1 MIRVVHP
8 RTLGSRLRAL
18 LPARR
23 VAPLAASAL
32 LSIACAAPLVAQ
44 VDNEIGIP
52 RGTIPPVVEIEDL
65 DGEPVDLAQFV
76 GHGPVLLQFWARWCD
91 VCKALAPTMAAAHD
105 RFGDR
110 VAFLVVA
117 VGVNQSPRSIRRHV
131 QQHPVTG
138 RLLWDGEGRA
148 TRAFQAPTTGYIVIL
163 DAEGRVA
170 YTGVG
175 KDQDIVAALARNL
188 KE

>member
-1 MIRVVHP
+1 MTTRAGFT
-8 RTLGSRLRAL
+8 TL
-18 LPARR
+18 
-23 VAPLAASAL
+23 VASAL
-32 LSIACAAPLVAQ
+32 LGFACVPPLAAQ
-44 VDNEIGIP
+44 VENEIGIS
-52 RGTIPPVVEIEDL
+52 RGAIPPAVEIEDL
-65 DGEPVDLAQFV
+65 DGAAVDLAQFV
-76 GHGPVLLQFWARWCD
+76 GEGPVLLQFWARWCD
-91 VCKALAPTMAAAHD
+91 ICEALAPTMAAAHT

-117 VGVNQSPRSIRRHV
+117 VGVNQTPRSIRRHV

-148 TRAFQAPTTGYIVIL
+148 TRAFQAPTTGYIVVL

-175 KDQDIVAALARNL
+175 EDQDIEGALSLVLGLVGRRHDPL
-188 KE
+188 

>member
-1 MIRVVHP
+1 MTARAGFT
-8 RTLGSRLRAL
+8 TLVASAL
-18 LPARR
+18 LGAAC
-23 VAPLAASAL
+23 VAPLAA
-32 LSIACAAPLVAQ
+32 Q
-44 VDNEIGIP
+44 VENEIGIP
-52 RGTIPPVVEIEDL
+52 RGTIPPAVEIEDL

-76 GHGPVLLQFWARWCD
+76 GKGPVLLQFWARWCD
-91 VCKALAPTMAAAHD
+91 VCEALAPTMQAAHT
-105 RFGDR
+105 RFGDS

-117 VGVNQSPRSIRRHV
+117 VGVNQTPRSIRRHV

-138 RLLWDGEGRA
+138 RLLWDGKGRA

-175 KDQDIVAALARNL
+175 EDQDIEAALSLVLGLGSRGHDPL
-188 KE
+188 